1 MTTLTRSTE
10 QAPTTGYAPVNGL
23 QMYYEIHGPVGGPP
37 LVLLHG
43 AFSATGTSFGA
54 VLPGLA
60 ETRQVISVEQ
70 QGHGR
75 TADIDRPLSTPQM
88 ARDTAALLDHLGIR
102 QADVLG
108 YSMGAGVALELA
120 IERPDLVRK
129 VVVVSLGYNKA
140 GLHPGLLAGLDQLT
154 PQQMAGSPWHEEYL
168 RIAPRPDDF
177 PRLFE
182 KVAELNR
189 NIPDW
194 PAEAV
199 ASIEAPMLIVMGD
212 SDIVRPEH
220 AVEMFRL
227 RGGGVVGDW
236 VGIPAS
242 QLAILP
248 GTPHSTATQRADIL
262 VPMLRTFLEAPLP
275 DRH

>member
-1 MTTLTRSTE
+1 MTTATRTTE

-23 QMYYEIHGPVGGPP
+23 QMFYEIHGPIGGPP

-54 VLPGLA
+54 LLPGLA

-75 TADIDRPLSTPQM
+75 TADIDRPLSTAQM
-88 ARDTAALLDHLGIR
+88 ARDTAALLEHLGIR

-120 IERPDLVRK
+120 IEHPDVVRK
-129 VVVVSLGYNKA
+129 IVVVSLGYNKA
-140 GLHPGLLAGLDQLT
+140 GLHPGLLEGLDQLT
-154 PQQMAGSPWHEEYL
+154 PEQMAGSPWHEEYL
-168 RIAPRPDDF
+168 RIAPRPGDF
-177 PRLFE
+177 PGLFE

-199 ASIEAPMLIVMGD
+199 ASIKAPMLIVIGD

-248 GTPHSTATQRADIL
+248 GTPHSTTTQRADIL
-262 VPMLRTFLEAPLP
+262 IPMLRTFLDAPLP
-275 DRH
+275 DRN

>member
-1 MTTLTRSTE
+1 MAIT
-10 QAPTTGYAPVNGL
+10 APRTGYAPVNGL
-23 QMYYEIHGPVGGPP
+23 EMYYEIHGPATAAPI
-37 LVLLHG
+37 VLLHG

-75 TADIDRPLSTPQM
+75 TTDIDRPLSIPQM
-88 ARDTAALLDHLGIR
+88 AKDTAALLDHLGIR
-102 QADVLG
+102 EADVLG
-108 YSMGAGVALELA
+108 YSMGAGVAFELA
-120 IERPDLVRK
+120 ILRPDLVRK
-129 VVVVSLGYNKA
+129 LVLVSITYNNA
-140 GLHPGLLAGLDQLT
+140 GMHPGLLDGLDAMK
-154 PQQMAGSPWHEEYL
+154 PEQMAGSPWHEEYL
-168 RIAPRPDDF
+168 RTAPRPDDF
-177 PRLFE
+177 PRLFS
-182 KVAELNR
+182 KVKELNR

-194 PAEAV
+194 PPEAV
-199 ASIEAPMLIVMGD
+199 SSITAPILIVAGD

-248 GTPHSTATQRADIL
+248 GTPHSTIMGRADVL
-262 VPMLRTFLEAPLP
+262 LPMIRTFLDAPMP
-275 DRH
+275 GA